1 LKGAKFLYDGTFAFD
16 NVFSTAEVPHAAKFE
31 NPKASPPVNPPSLL
45 QIVER
50 LERLAARLPYRI
62 RKAVLGE
69 LTPLKQLFLQ
79 QRPPRFLL
87 TGSRNIPAREI
98 IGALFGVADSTPA
111 DDAAA
116 PFFRWF
122 DVSIAERGKISV
134 LDARGADDSAAIRVQ
149 DELKYCPADIIFFLG
164 AERIAQELEERELA
178 DLNRYLTGNKAL
190 ETGSKTIE
198 IIIPPLEQAR
208 ARDHGE
214 LTASRTEYSVR
225 SNLARRTAFLETLRL
240 VYAGHDQT
248 LELLPPESQRLMSIL
263 ARELPNEA
271 RMEII
276 RISRNREAQHE
287 VAQLLVKSTTAV
299 SAAIGAQPI
308 PLADLPILTSLQLM
322 MISGIMYVSGR
333 ERSLRA
339 AAEFAGA
346 LGANVGAAMLLR
358 EGTRA
363 ILKFFPGWGNVVC
376 GLVAGSGTYG
386 IGRAATAFFIDGVSL
401 KDARR
406 TYRENRKRRRRRALE
421 GAR

>member
-1 LKGAKFLYDGTFAFD
+1 
-16 NVFSTAEVPHAAKFE
+16 
-31 NPKASPPVNPPSLL
+31 VNPPSLL

-50 LERLAARLPYRI
+50 LERLAGKLPSRI

-79 QRPPRFLL
+79 QRPPRFLF
-87 TGSRNIPAREI
+87 TGSAKIPTREI
-98 IGALFGVADSTPA
+98 IGALFGQADFTHA
-111 DDAAA
+111 DDAAV
-116 PFFRWF
+116 PLCRWF
-122 DVSIAERGKISV
+122 DISFPERGKISV
-134 LDARGADDSAAIRVQ
+134 LDARGVDDSAAIRIQ

-164 AERIAQELEERELA
+164 ADRIAPELEERELA
-178 DLNRYLTGNKAL
+178 DLNRYLTGNKTL
-190 ETGSKTIE
+190 ETGGKIIE
-198 IIIPPLEQAR
+198 IITPPLENAVAR
-208 ARDHGE
+208 EHSE
-214 LTASRTEYSVR
+214 LAVSRQEYALR
-225 SNLARRTAFLETLRL
+225 SRLGRHAAFLETLRL
-240 VYAGHDQT
+240 VPAGSHLTPQ
-248 LELLPPESQRLMSIL
+248 LFAPEAQRFMSIL

-308 PLADLPILTSLQLM
+308 PLADLPILTSLQLIM
-322 MISGIMYVSGR
+322 VAGIMHVSGR
-333 ERSLRA
+333 ELSLRA
-339 AAEFAGA
+339 AAEFMGA

-386 IGRAATAFFIDGVSL
+386 IGRAATVFFIDGVSL
-401 KDARR
+401 TDARR
-406 TYRENRKRRRRRALE
+406 IYLAGRKMRARPALPASE
-421 GAR
+421 RAHAKTD